1 MTTMLSWING
11 RFGKPVCPQ
20 VADGVEAAAGG
31 GLLAGER
38 PPSVRP
44 PAGELRLNR
53 RAFTLTELLVVI
65 AVITIL
71 AAVLLP
77 ALSQARAQGQ
87 ATACRNHL
95 HQIGLA
101 MAMFVADHNRYP
113 PQYEPGPSFVDNW
126 ADKLYPYAPLSW
138 TNTSWHCPTYIARGG
153 FVQSKRMGYGSKLT
167 VGTSYAYNARGIG
180 ARTLNPNLGL
190 ENGYTHTGIREE
202 QVQAP
207 SQMYTV
213 ADARAY
219 HGKGARPVQG
229 LPLMNPWNW
238 NLPPGGIWPEAAP
251 PHAQGYDIL
260 FADGHVSLVKRKD
273 YLYPPRTAHN
283 WNRDNQPRPEVWLPT
298 NQWPV
303 QN

>member
-1 MTTMLSWING
+1 MNARAL
-11 RFGKPVCPQ
+11 KPEGSARCVG
-20 VADGVEAAAGG
+20 AD
-31 GLLAGER
+31 
-38 PPSVRP
+38 
-44 PAGELRLNR
+44 
-53 RAFTLTELLVVI
+53 AFTLIELVVVVGVI
-65 AVITIL
+65 AIL
-71 AAVLLP
+71 TALLLP
-77 ALSQARAQGQ
+77 VLSKARAQGQ

-95 HQIGLA
+95 HQMGLA
-101 MAMFVADHNRYP
+101 MGMYVADHNRYP
-113 PQYEPGPSFVDNW
+113 PMHDWNPGPSFLDNW

-153 FVQSKRMGYGSKLT
+153 FVQCKRPGYGIKLT
-167 VGTSYAYNARGIG
+167 VGTSYAYNARGLG
-180 ARTLNPNLGL
+180 LWTSNPDLGL
-190 ENGYTHTGIREE
+190 ENAYGHTTIREQ

-219 HGKGARPVQG
+219 HGKEARPIYG
-229 LPLMNPWNW
+229 MPMMILWNP
-238 NLPPGGIWPEAAP
+238 PIIWREAAS

-283 WNRDNQPRPEVWLPT
+283 WNRDNQPHPEIWLPK